1 MAVVAAIVV
10 LVLICFTLIFILKK
24 ELPINYDLIEEF
36 LLVMIAFCIVTLVYF
51 KGLEYFYKKN
61 EYIVFVMTVSIIIIA
76 ILSCFLLGAIANR
89 LGMTN
94 VEFKYLSIEKSTLG
108 ALPFQIYSKDKEPDK
123 SNTYYEIECRSNIV
137 KLYNIKAL
145 STLGKFYYLETI
157 DCEKMRK

>member
-1 MAVVAAIVV
+1 
-10 LVLICFTLIFILKK
+10 
-24 ELPINYDLIEEF
+24 
-36 LLVMIAFCIVTLVYF
+36 
-51 KGLEYFYKKN
+51 
-61 EYIVFVMTVSIIIIA
+61 MTVSIIIIA

-123 SNTYYEIECRSNIV
+123 SNTYYKIECRSNII

-145 STLGKFYYLETI
+145 STLEKFYYLETKKWCKI
-157 DCEKMRK
+157 RT